1 MKKEFIFDLGRVLV
15 TFDVDQMLNTI
26 TQDETCKSSLKQFYF
41 GSLWNDYD
49 RGDYSLEQMI
59 DMGIQKFPFD
69 IQSVIT
75 WVHSL
80 PRFISCQLLIRR
92 ILNTWV
98 KHLCLI
104 PSTFRLLKFLHNQG
118 HRIFIL
124 SNLPKQAFDY
134 LYEQEEIKPWLEHGV
149 YSYQERIN
157 KPDLRLYQILLDKYS
172 IQVNNAIFIDDR
184 KENVDAAKKLGLET
198 IQCLDTNQLENKV
211 RELL

>member
-59 DMGIQKFPFD
+59 DMGIRKFPQHQQE
-69 IQSVIT
+69 IE
-75 WVHSL
+75 
-80 PRFISCQLLIRR
+80 LLM
-92 ILNTWV
+92 NTWV

-104 PSTFRLLKFLHNQG
+104 PSTFQLLKSLHNQG

-172 IQVNNAIFIDDR
+172 IQANNAIFIDDR

-198 IQCLDTNQLENKV
+198 IQCLDTNKLENKV

>member
-59 DMGIQKFPFD
+59 DMGIRKFPQHQQE
-69 IQSVIT
+69 IE
-75 WVHSL
+75 
-80 PRFISCQLLIRR
+80 LLM
-92 ILNTWV
+92 NTWV

-104 PSTFRLLKFLHNQG
+104 PSTFQLLKSLHNQG

-134 LYEQEEIKPWLEHGV
+134 LYEQEEIKPWLERGV

-172 IQVNNAIFIDDR
+172 IQANNAIFIDDR

>member
-1 MKKEFIFDLGRVLV
+1 MNKEFIFDLGRVLV

-59 DMGIQKFPFD
+59 DMGIRKFPQHQQE
-69 IQSVIT
+69 IE
-75 WVHSL
+75 
-80 PRFISCQLLIRR
+80 LLM
-92 ILNTWV
+92 NTWV

-104 PSTFRLLKFLHNQG
+104 PSTFRLLKSLHNQG

-172 IQVNNAIFIDDR
+172 IQANNAIFIDDR